1 MFNIIGYIIIVV
13 LTFGGYL
20 AATMAGVYVGTKQNE
35 LNQEDRKQ

>member
-20 AATMAGVYVGTKQNE
+20 AATMAGVYVGMKQDKSNK
-35 LNQEDRKQ
+35 ED